1 MPVAETEA
9 PATQSVGAQNT
20 EKDLLL
26 ASLVAEAGALADGG
40 HPLGSFFSKLA
51 AFLQAL

>member
-1 MPVAETEA
+1 MPVAETE
-9 PATQSVGAQNT
+9 PVTPSVGAQNT